1 MFPQSKKKKK
11 ALEIG
16 TGCGYQSAVLAPFA
30 QHLYSVERQRP
41 LIRRARERLS
51 QLKINNV
58 TLRHADG
65 WRGWKSQAPF
75 QGILVA
81 ASPPEV
87 PQELLEQLDEGGRLV
102 IPIGRRDGQRLQCI
116 TRRGN
121 VFETEELGL
130 VSFVPLVKGID
141 G

>member
-1 MFPQSKKKKK
+1 M
-11 ALEIG
+11 EG
-16 TGCGYQSAVLAPFA
+16 APA
-30 QHLYSVERQRP
+30 EYGGP
-41 LIRRARERLS
+41 RERVVS
-51 QLKINNV
+51 
-58 TLRHADG
+58 
-65 WRGWKSQAPF
+65 KSHRSF
-75 QGILVA
+75 
-81 ASPPEV
+81 
-87 PQELLEQLDEGGRLV
+87 LEHLDEGGRLV

>member
-1 MFPQSKKKKK
+1 M
-11 ALEIG
+11 
-16 TGCGYQSAVLAPFA
+16 
-30 QHLYSVERQRP
+30 
-41 LIRRARERLS
+41 IRRARERLS

-81 ASPPEV
+81 ACPPEV

-116 TRRGN
+116 TRRGD
-121 VFETEELGL
+121 VFENGELGL